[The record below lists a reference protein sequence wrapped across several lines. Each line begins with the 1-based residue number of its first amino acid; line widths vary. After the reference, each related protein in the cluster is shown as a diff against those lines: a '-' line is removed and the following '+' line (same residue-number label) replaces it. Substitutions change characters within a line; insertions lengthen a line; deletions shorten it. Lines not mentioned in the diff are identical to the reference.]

1 MKRPWNIIDSTV
13 YSLATYQNERVNMN
27 ICTYVSVISLKPK
40 IYAIAIDQQ
49 TQTYLNLKNGCDI
62 VLQVL
67 NTSNIKL
74 VRSLGK
80 KSGKAFDKNKYLNSS
95 EYLTSWNNFKVI
107 NNANAYLELTLKDIY
122 KDFGDHDLFLFDIK
136 KFKTNS
142 EDNILTFQDL
152 IKNKIIL

>member
-49 TQTYLNLKNGCDI
+49 TQTYLNLKKGCDI

-80 KSGKAFDKNKYLNSS
+80 KSGKVFDKNKYLNSS

>member
-1 MKRPWNIIDSTV
+1 MTTK
-13 YSLATYQNERVNMN
+13 
-27 ICTYVSVISLKPK
+27 
-40 IYAIAIDQQ
+40 
-49 TQTYLNLKNGCDI
+49 
-62 VLQVL
+62 VL
-67 NTSNIKL
+67 NISNIKL

-80 KSGKAFDKNKYLNSS
+80 KSGKAFNKNKYLNSS